1 MQKSTQGYS
10 LISMLI
16 IVLGIFL
23 IISGAYFYLR
33 DNRAEPITASEQ
45 KVEAIPVITPVAQQQ
60 ANEENEQSAAQPSIT
75 ATAQEVAAAIE
86 LPLLNDSDALVLASL
101 QQLTKSGEYSALLN
115 QEEIIRNFVVFVDN
129 FSRGEL
135 VAKFTPLKKP
145 DEPFS
150 IVKVEQKMYLNP
162 DSYQRYNIYAD
173 IINAIDIDA
182 AISQYRI
189 LEPLFDEAYREIS
202 YPQGSFTDS
211 LKEALTLALDTPVI
225 VEPIALIAPS
235 AMYKFADPQL
245 EALPAAQKLLI
256 RMGPKNT
263 LKLKNKLQQIQQ
275 AL

>member
-1 MQKSTQGYS
+1 MHKSTQGYS

-23 IISGAYFYLR
+23 ISSGAYFYLR
-33 DNRAEPITASEQ
+33 DHRGEPITASEQ
-45 KVEAIPVITPVAQQQ
+45 KVEAIALIAPVAQQQ
-60 ANEENEQSAAQPSIT
+60 ADAENEQSAAQPSIT
-75 ATAQEVAAAIE
+75 VAEQEVAAPIE
-86 LPLLNDSDALVLASL
+86 LPLLNDSDALVLAAL
-101 QQLTKSGEYSALLN
+101 QQLAGSGEYSALLN
-115 QEEIIRNFVVFVDN
+115 REEIIRNFVVFVDN

-135 VAKFTPLKKP
+135 VAKFTPFKKP
-145 DEPFS
+145 EQPFS

-182 AISQYRI
+182 ATSQYRI

-202 YPQGSFTDS
+202 YPQSSFTNS
-211 LKEALTLALDTPVI
+211 LKEALAIALDTPVI

-256 RMGPKNT
+256 RMGPENT
-263 LKLKNKLQQIQQ
+263 LKLKSKLQQFQQ